1 MERQNL
7 VEKYWP
13 VLLLAFFYAVGV
25 LGHSLENFLPLM
37 KVLTP
42 YTLLVSTAF
51 VIYVTRNEWNK
62 KVIIWAVATF
72 IFTFILEV
80 VGVHTGVIFGRY
92 TYGET
97 LGFKLFEVPLIIGV
111 NWVIIIYAV
120 VSILTKATD
129 NLLAFIFLAGT
140 AVVAF
145 DFVMEPVAVRLNYW
159 MWEGDKIPFQNYL
172 AWFLIA
178 VISATGYFFLK
189 QKPEKDVP
197 IWYVGIQ
204 FLFFLLLSFILDAN
218 VF

>member
-97 LGFKLFEVPLIIGV
+97 LGLKLFEVPLIIGV

-129 NLLAFIFLAGT
+129 NLFAFIFLAGT

-145 DFVMEPVAVRLNYW
+145 DFVMEPVAVHLNYW

-172 AWFLIA
+172 AWFIIA
-178 VISATGYFFLK
+178 LISATGYYFLK
-189 QKPEKDVP
+189 QKPESEVP

-204 FLFFLLLSFILDAN
+204 FLFFLLLSFILNAN
-218 VF
+218 VL